1 MNKLKIISGILKVIK
16 WFFIGIGAVA
26 LIVMAFIKD
35 EPIIVDSP
43 PITIVDEQLQIKL
56 DETINSYDDMKLS
69 VDGISAEMPLTWQLR
84 SLKLFAIIVV
94 FAYILWFLQII
105 LNIVQDVRNH
115 NAFSNLNI
123 VRLKRAAWLLILSPI
138 FSSLLHLIFLLV
150 IGYTYELPEGLTFN
164 WVEDIDYDFMV
175 IGFLL
180 YAIAIAFAE
189 GLKMKQE
196 NELTV

>member
-16 WFFIGIGAVA
+16 WFFIGIEAVA